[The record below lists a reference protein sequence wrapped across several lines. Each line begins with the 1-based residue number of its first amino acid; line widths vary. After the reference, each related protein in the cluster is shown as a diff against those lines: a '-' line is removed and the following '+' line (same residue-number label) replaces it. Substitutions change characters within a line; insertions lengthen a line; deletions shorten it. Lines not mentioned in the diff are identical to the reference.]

1 MFLSYRL
8 IQSERQWKAVTG
20 LSQQKFE
27 QLSSWFGNTYE
38 QVHGYDLVQLSNA
51 IDKELVFKT
60 YKDCLFYVLYSLKTG
75 LTFDCLGLSFGLT
88 YSAAQKNFKRHLQVL
103 KTTLETHNQ
112 LPNRHFD
119 SVEDFEAYVRDEGI
133 IIIDVS
139 E

>member
-60 YKDCLFYVLYSLKTG
+60 
-75 LTFDCLGLSFGLT
+75 
-88 YSAAQKNFKRHLQVL
+88 
-103 KTTLETHNQ
+103 
-112 LPNRHFD
+112 
-119 SVEDFEAYVRDEGI
+119 
-133 IIIDVS
+133 
-139 E
+139 